1 MCYEIKGD
9 TMANKELSRKEKL
22 EKKRQQINHIMCLP
36 IVILLGLVPLIVRMD
51 FVRPKD
57 LRMYGLF
64 AKSTLDDFYS
74 QYKSI
79 GIIIMTICML
89 LLTYLFIEKQDIKLD
104 KPSKLYLICSG
115 ILVLMTLLSTMTSAY
130 KEIAIWGVYDRAEG
144 MIIWCCYIIIMLYTF
159 YIIRDEKGYKWII
172 GSLIFL
178 IIVTTILGAFQYAG
192 HDLLVKTKIGQAL
205 IIPKEQRELVKDIS
219 SDYASH
225 KVLGTLF
232 HYDYVGS
239 FGAMIV
245 PLFATLT
252 LMIKPVKQ
260 KVILGLVTLAS
271 LFILLG
277 STSRAGL
284 VGTGLALVV
293 GVIIFSKE
301 IIAHWKK
308 SISIGVG
315 LIVVLVGFNF
325 MTKGSIF
332 SRIPTLVEDA
342 IAMLTKTEENFD
354 YKDQLPVRAIHQ
366 EDGKV
371 TFVLQE
377 HELTLSFNE
386 RLNIQDEVGTKVD
399 YTTELSQINSQDG
412 SVVTVESYG
421 ITDARYG
428 NIQLY
433 RQPMGVFNQKERL
446 DTLLV
451 IVDSSAYFYF
461 KIDDMGLHSID
472 YFTGEEISYVEAQGI
487 GFKGKEKLGSAR
499 GYIWSRA
506 LAVFV
511 QKNLLIGNGPDTFV
525 AYFPQ
530 NDLLAKWWAYG
541 ATNIIVDKAHN
552 LYLQIGMNQG
562 GIALVAFLVLCL
574 GYIVQSLKLYA
585 FKERYCEVDEAVGI
599 GVMLAVMGY
608 LGAAFFNDSVV
619 SVAPIFWILL
629 GCGMAVNYR
638 VKEKQIKT
646 MEY

>member
-1 MCYEIKGD
+1 
-9 TMANKELSRKEKL
+9 MANKGLSRKEKS
-22 EKKRQQINHIMCLP
+22 ERKRQQINHIMCLP
-36 IVILLGLVPLIVRMD
+36 IVILLGLVPLIVRLD
-51 FVRPKD
+51 FVQPKD

-64 AKSTLDDFYS
+64 AKSSLDDFYS

-79 GIIIMTICML
+79 GIIIMTIGML
-89 LLTYLFIEKQDIKLD
+89 LLTFLFIEKQHIKLD

-159 YIIRDEKGYKWII
+159 YTIRDEKGYKWII
-172 GSLIFL
+172 GGLIFL

-192 HDLLVKTKIGQAL
+192 YDLLVKTKIGRTL
-205 IIPKEQRELVKDIS
+205 IIPKAQRELVKDIS
-219 SDYASH
+219 SDYTSH

-239 FGAMIV
+239 LGAMIV

-252 LMIKPVKQ
+252 FMIKPVKQ
-260 KVILGLVTLAS
+260 KVVLGLVTLAS

-284 VGTGLALVV
+284 VGTGLALIV

-308 SISIGVG
+308 SIPIGLG
-315 LIVVLVGFNF
+315 IIIVLVVFNF

-332 SRIPTLVEDA
+332 SRIPTLVEDVT
-342 IAMLTKTEENFD
+342 AMLTKTEKNFN
-354 YKDQLPVRAIHQ
+354 YKDLLPIQAIHQ

-386 RLNIQDEVGTKVD
+386 RLNIQDEVGDEVD
-399 YTTELSQINSQDG
+399 YTSELSQNNSQDG

-421 ITDARYG
+421 IADVRYS

-433 RQPMGVFNQKERL
+433 KQLIRVFNQKEPVN
-446 DTLLV
+446 TLLV
-451 IVDSSAYFYF
+451 IVDSLAYFYF

-472 YFTGEEISYVEAQGI
+472 YFTGEEISYIEAKSI
-487 GFKGKEKLGSAR
+487 GFKGKEKLGSGR

-525 AYFPQ
+525 AYFPR
-530 NDLLAKWWAYG
+530 NDLLAKWWTYG
-541 ATNIIVDKAHN
+541 TANIIVDKAHN
-552 LYLQIGMNQG
+552 LYLQIGLNQG
-562 GIALVAFLVLCL
+562 GIALVAFLVLCI
-574 GYIVQSLKLYA
+574 GYIVQSVKLYA
-585 FKERYCEVDEAVGI
+585 FKEKYHDVDEAMGI

-638 VKEKQIKT
+638 VSKST
-646 MEY
+646 YSSL